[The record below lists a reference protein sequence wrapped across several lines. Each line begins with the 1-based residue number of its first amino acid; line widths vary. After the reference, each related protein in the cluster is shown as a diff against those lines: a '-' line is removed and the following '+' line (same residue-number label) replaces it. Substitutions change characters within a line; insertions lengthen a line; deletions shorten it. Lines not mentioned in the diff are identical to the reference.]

1 MKSSEN
7 EFVTKLGI
15 NANTQDLQ
23 LDDFFLTP
31 EFNKLELIGS
41 ALSVTNL
48 EDSEDQN
55 SKLRHLEAAQHRL
68 RTYLDTLREQI
79 VAIVETESE
88 GFLRVAAKL
97 DGFKQLLSDMKQ
109 AAVGFNENFN
119 AERLKT
125 E

>member
-1 MKSSEN
+1 
-7 EFVTKLGI
+7 
-15 NANTQDLQ
+15 
-23 LDDFFLTP
+23 
-31 EFNKLELIGS
+31 
-41 ALSVTNL
+41 
-48 EDSEDQN
+48 
-55 SKLRHLEAAQHRL
+55 LEAAQHRL

>member
-1 MKSSEN
+1 LKSSEN

-48 EDSEDQN
+48 EDSED
-55 SKLRHLEAAQHRL
+55 
-68 RTYLDTLREQI
+68 
-79 VAIVETESE
+79 
-88 GFLRVAAKL
+88 
-97 DGFKQLLSDMKQ
+97 
-109 AAVGFNENFN
+109 
-119 AERLKT
+119 
-125 E
+125 